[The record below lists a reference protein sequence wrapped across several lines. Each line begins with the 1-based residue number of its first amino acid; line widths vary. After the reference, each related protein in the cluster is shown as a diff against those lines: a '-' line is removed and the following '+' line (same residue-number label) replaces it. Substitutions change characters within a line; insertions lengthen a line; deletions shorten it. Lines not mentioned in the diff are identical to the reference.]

1 VRAKGEYLMFNC
13 TEPDEV
19 EQIFNVIRRFAARL
33 IKKHKDEL
41 EKCMKL
47 VDTEKRLTFS
57 RLEKLPDD
65 LNEKVAKHL
74 EKDKK
79 T

>member
-1 VRAKGEYLMFNC
+1 
-13 TEPDEV
+13 
-19 EQIFNVIRRFAARL
+19 
-33 IKKHKDEL
+33 
-41 EKCMKL
+41 MKL
-47 VDTEKRLTFS
+47 VDTEKILTFS